1 MLRKTASLLSASA
14 RALVVACGVSG
25 ATWITP
31 GTASEADVFNVVAPF
46 EVKGVEPSTSGDLFL
61 KTRVA
66 ETLVDA
72 DENGNPLPA
81 LAERWEVSDD
91 GKVWR
96 FFVRPGVVFH
106 DGSKLT
112 ADSIVHALN
121 VALGRSGGL
130 LAKAPID
137 GIAAE
142 GEVVVVTLKQP
153 FAPLLAFLAHN
164 TTQILAPASYA
175 SDDTVKTVIGTGP
188 FKLGAFE
195 PPLKF
200 SVIRFENYWGERP
213 AIAQAHYLAA
223 GRGETRALLAESGD
237 ADYVLN
243 LDPASRVRLERGGKV
258 DVLSIAIP
266 RTVLIK
272 VNAGHPALKDVA
284 TREALSAA
292 IDREGIAAAILRLP
306 DAGATQLFPPSV
318 GTWHNDAIAPL
329 THDVDK
335 AKTLLAQ
342 AGWKAGAEGVLE
354 RDGTR
359 FAVTLTTY
367 PDRPELPLIAAAL
380 QEQWREVGIAVTIN
394 STNSSEIPAKHQD
407 GTLELGLVARNF
419 ALVPDPVGTILQDY
433 PPEGGDWG
441 ALNWSNAEFSAAIDA
456 LSRTAD
462 KAEGQALRDK
472 AVSILQAE
480 LPVIP
485 VAWYQQTA
493 AVSKKVEG
501 ARLDPFERDFGLARM
516 RKAP

>member
-1 MLRKTASLLSASA
+1 MFGKAASILSMSVG
-14 RALVVACGVSG
+14 ALVIALGVSG
-25 ATWITP
+25 PARA
-31 GTASEADVFNVVAPF
+31 ASGAEVFNVVAPF
-46 EVKGVEPSTSGDLFL
+46 EVKGMEPSTAGDVFL
-61 KTRVA
+61 RTGVA
-66 ETLVDA
+66 ETLVDV
-72 DENGNPLPA
+72 DENGKPLPA

-112 ADSIVHALN
+112 AESIAHALN
-121 VALGRSGGL
+121 VALARSGGL
-130 LAKAPID
+130 LAKAPIES
-137 GIAAE
+137 IAPE
-142 GEVVVVTLKQP
+142 GETVVVTLKQP

-175 SDDTVKTVIGTGP
+175 ADDTVVKVIGTGP
-188 FKLGAFE
+188 FSLGAFE

-200 SVIRFENYWGERP
+200 SVERFDGYWGEKP
-213 AIAQAHYLAA
+213 AIAKANYLAA

-243 LDPASRVRLERGGKV
+243 LDPASRVRLEKGDKV

-266 RTVLIK
+266 RTVLLK

-284 TREALSAA
+284 TRQALSAA
-292 IDREGIAAAILRLP
+292 IDREGIATAILRLP

-318 GTWHNDAIAPL
+318 GTWHNKSIAPL
-329 THDVDK
+329 AYDVDK
-335 AKTLLAQ
+335 AKALLAE
-342 AGWKAGAEGVLE
+342 AGWTPGNDGVLE

-359 FAVTLTTY
+359 FTVTLTTY

-380 QEQWREVGIAVTIN
+380 QEQLREVGIAATIN

-419 ALVPDPVGTILQDY
+419 ALVPDPIGTILQDY
-433 PPEGGDWG
+433 PPQGGDWG
-441 ALNWSNAEFSAAIDA
+441 ALNWSNAEFNAAIDA

-462 KAEGQALRDK
+462 ADEGQALRDK

-501 ARLDPFERDFGLARM
+501 ARLDPFERSFGLAKV